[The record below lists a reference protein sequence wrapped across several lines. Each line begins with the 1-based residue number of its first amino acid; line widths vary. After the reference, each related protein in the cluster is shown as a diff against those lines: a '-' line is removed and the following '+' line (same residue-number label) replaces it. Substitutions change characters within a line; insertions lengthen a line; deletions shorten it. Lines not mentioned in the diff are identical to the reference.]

1 MKDETLVLI
10 VVATMIAL
18 FSYINLVATEYK
30 PVESNVSSSTFTP
43 DRVKPNEIPE
53 LPELN
58 EEEQAQTDSLFKSYV
73 KEAEEVFDLIFNHME
88 QSVNDLLKQ
97 YSVGKKTKVWVE
109 YQLDSHKYMTEED
122 ND

>member
-1 MKDETLVLI
+1 MSAPDPMDRDVKVMFTDHSTRDYI
-10 VVATMIAL
+10 VTA
-18 FSYINLVATEYK
+18 
-30 PVESNVSSSTFTP
+30 SNV
-43 DRVKPNEIPE
+43 E
-53 LPELN
+53 
-58 EEEQAQTDSLFKSYV
+58 
-73 KEAEEVFDLIFNHME
+73 EAEEVFDLIFNHME

>member
-1 MKDETLVLI
+1 MSAPDPMDRDVKVMFTDHSTRD
-10 VVATMIAL
+10 
-18 FSYINLVATEYK
+18 YIITASNL
-30 PVESNVSSSTFTP
+30 
-43 DRVKPNEIPE
+43 
-53 LPELN
+53 
-58 EEEQAQTDSLFKSYV
+58 

-109 YQLDSHKYMTEED
+109 YHIDKVQDVNEEE